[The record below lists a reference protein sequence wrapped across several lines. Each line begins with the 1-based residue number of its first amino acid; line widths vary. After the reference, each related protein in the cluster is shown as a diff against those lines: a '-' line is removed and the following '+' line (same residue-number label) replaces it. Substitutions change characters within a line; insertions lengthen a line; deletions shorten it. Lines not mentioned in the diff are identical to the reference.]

1 MTSNTPPI
9 NPDVQ
14 PQATTTTV
22 PGGLSHGRRP
32 WLEPAVVVTVIGV
45 AVTIFGL
52 LLSIVFGIYS
62 MNTRIDALGSD
73 LNTRVDALGSDLNIR
88 IDALGSDLNARV
100 DALGSEL
107 KADIRDLNARVDA
120 LGSELKADIR
130 DLNARV
136 DALSS
141 ELNIRIEQVYQL
153 LLPEER

>member
-14 PQATTTTV
+14 PQVTTTTV

-62 MNTRIDALGSD
+62 M
-73 LNTRVDALGSDLNIR
+73 NTRVDALGSDLNIR

-120 LGSELKADIR
+120 LGSELKADVR

-136 DALSS
+136 DALGSDF
-141 ELNIRIEQVYQL
+141 NIRIEQVYQL